1 MNEKQLQELK
11 DKIEKGKMTKYK
23 AETRLEELEKQ
34 EKTIKEEI
42 VSLGYNPEQ
51 LDEIISKLESE
62 KQDLISKINE
72 MLPDTIPNI

>member
-42 VSLGYNPEQ
+42 VSLGYDPEQ
-51 LDEIISKLESE
+51 LDQIISKLENE

>member
-34 EKTIKEEI
+34 EKTLNEEI
-42 VSLGYNPEQ
+42 ISLGYDPQ
-51 LDEIISKLESE
+51 KLDEIISKLENE
-62 KQDLISKINE
+62 KQELISKINE

>member
-1 MNEKQLQELK
+1 MNERQLQELK

-34 EKTIKEEI
+34 EKTLKEDI
-42 VSLGYNPEQ
+42 ISLGYDPEQ
-51 LDEIISKLESE
+51 LDQIISKLENE

>member
-51 LDEIISKLESE
+51 LDEIISKLENE

>member
-34 EKTIKEEI
+34 EKTLKEEI
-42 VSLGYNPEQ
+42 ISLGYDPEK
-51 LDEIISKLESE
+51 LDEIISKLENE